1 MHLKDK
7 VILITGGTSGIGE
20 ACTELFARHGA
31 KVVTMSI
38 QQEAGTALAKR
49 LSDEGHTC
57 LFQFGDT
64 SQEADV
70 KAAVDLAVQRF
81 GRLDCVHANA
91 GVLRNQKI
99 TDITLDDFYTLINVN
114 LLGPVLVAKYAVP
127 VMERQGKGVIC
138 FTTSV
143 AAEIGF
149 PGARRVL
156 RFQGR
161 RRGPDAQLDH
171 RPQPARRAVRG
182 RQPGHDRHAHA
193 GRLVC
198 RLGHAQRRTVRP
210 GGQEDPRPAHGP
222 ADRRGPRR
230 GLPVYRRSRLCERQR
245 RPSGRRHPVLAAV
258 VTHRGLR
265 RTEFNFAGIADT
277 WMTVARQN

>member
-1 MHLKDK
+1 MHLRDK

-38 QQEAGTALAKR
+38 QQEAGATLAKR
-49 LSDEGHTC
+49 LSDEGGSCVFHY
-57 LFQFGDT
+57 GDA

-70 KAAVDLAVQRF
+70 KAAVDLAVARF

-99 TDITLDDFYTLINVN
+99 TDITLDDFYALINVN
-114 LLGPVLVAKYAVP
+114 LLGPVLIAKHAIP

-149 PGARRVL
+149 P
-156 RFQGR
+156 
-161 RRGPDAQLDH
+161 
-171 RPQPARRAVRG
+171 
-182 RQPGHDRHAHA
+182 
-193 GRLVC
+193 
-198 RLGHAQRRTVRP
+198 
-210 GGQEDPRPAHGP
+210 AHG
-222 ADRRGPRR
+222 
-230 GLPVYRRSRLCERQR
+230 VYCASK
-245 RPSGRRHPVLAAV
+245 AAV
-258 VTHRGLR
+258 VALMRSLTTDHSPQGVRFVAVSPGTIDTPMLAASC
-265 RTEFNFAGIADT
+265 AGWDT
-277 WMTVARQN
+277 PKDVLYAQVAKKIPVQRMGQPIDVAHVVGFLFTDEAGFVNGSVIHLEGGTLCLPPW